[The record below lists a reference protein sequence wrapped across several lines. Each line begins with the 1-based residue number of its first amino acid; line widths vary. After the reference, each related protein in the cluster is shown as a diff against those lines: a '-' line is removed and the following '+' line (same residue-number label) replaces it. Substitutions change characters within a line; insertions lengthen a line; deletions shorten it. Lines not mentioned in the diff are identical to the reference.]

1 MKLHCA
7 DLFCGAGGTS
17 TGLLEAAQELGVQMD
32 LTAVN
37 HWPIAIDTHTANHP
51 AARHLC
57 ASVDSLNPRALYK
70 EDELDVLWAS
80 PECTHHSIARGGKPI
95 NDQSRASAWCV
106 TRWAEAL
113 RPKVILV
120 ENVKEFMQWGPIGT
134 NGRPL
139 KRKRGDIFKTWIK
152 TLESIGY
159 RVEYR
164 ILCAADYGDPTTR
177 RRLFVYAVRSGRPI
191 QWPSPS
197 HHAKGEHSLCKW
209 IAARQII
216 DWQDKGKSI
225 YGRKKPLAE
234 KTMRRILIGLERF
247 GLAPFIIPQF
257 GGRPRVRDINDPVS
271 TITTTSRGIGLC
283 QPFIISTDHQG
294 GHGHCSRSAEEPLS
308 TTTTKQRH
316 ALCDPYL
323 VKLRGTATACDVDQ
337 PSPAVTAGG
346 QHLGV
351 CNPYI
356 VRFNGEK
363 REGEARVHEVG
374 SPLPNVDTSNRYAIA
389 QPYLVK
395 YYGSGQSQST
405 EQPLDTITT
414 KPRFGL
420 CQPLIE
426 IDGEQYI
433 VDILFRML
441 KPVELS
447 KAQGFPE
454 HYQFTGNTESIV
466 KQIGNAVPKNL
477 AKALGR
483 SAILSLV

>member
-17 TGLLEAAQELGVQMD
+17 TGLLEAAHELGVKMD

-37 HWPIAIDTHTANHP
+37 HWPVAIDTHTANHP

-57 ASVDSLNPRALYK
+57 ASVDSLNPRSLYK
-70 EDELDVLWAS
+70 ENELDVLWAS

-139 KRKRGDIFKTWIK
+139 KRKKGDIFKTWIK

-191 QWPSPS
+191 QWPSPT
-197 HHAKGEHSLCKW
+197 HHAKGEQGLGKW
-209 IAARQII
+209 ISARQII
-216 DWQDKGKSI
+216 DWGDKGKSI

-247 GLAPFIIPQF
+247 GLAPFILPQF
-257 GGRPRVRDINDPVS
+257 GGRPRVNNVDDPVS

-283 QPFIISTDHQG
+283 QPFLVQVNHGNGPKDSTADAR
-294 GHGHCSRSAEEPLS
+294 RSASVNDPP
-308 TTTTKQRH
+308 KQSRVPVG

-346 QHLGV
+346 THLGV

-363 REGEARVHEVG
+363 REGEARVHEV
-374 SPLPNVDTSNRYAIA
+374 SSRCPMWTPQTATPS
-389 QPYLVK
+389 
-395 YYGSGQSQST
+395 
-405 EQPLDTITT
+405 
-414 KPRFGL
+414 
-420 CQPLIE
+420 
-426 IDGEQYI
+426 
-433 VDILFRML
+433 
-441 KPVELS
+441 
-447 KAQGFPE
+447 
-454 HYQFTGNTESIV
+454 
-466 KQIGNAVPKNL
+466 
-477 AKALGR
+477 
-483 SAILSLV
+483 LSLTW

>member
-1 MKLHCA
+1 
-7 DLFCGAGGTS
+7 
-17 TGLLEAAQELGVQMD
+17 LLEAARELGAQMD

-37 HWPIAIDTHTANHP
+37 HWPIAIDTHTSNHP
-51 AARHLC
+51 GARHLC
-57 ASVDSLNPRALYK
+57 ASVDSLNPRSLYK
-70 EDELDVLWAS
+70 EGQLDVLWAS

-120 ENVKEFMQWGPIGT
+120 ENVKEFAQWGPIGM

-139 KRKRGDIFKTWIK
+139 KRKKGDIFKTWLK
-152 TLESIGY
+152 TLESVGY
-159 RVEYR
+159 RVEHR

-177 RRLFVYAVRSGRPI
+177 RRLFIYATLGAREIR
-191 QWPSPS
+191 WPEATHSP
-197 HHAKGEHSLCKW
+197 KGENGLCKW
-209 IAARQII
+209 ISARQII
-216 DWQDKGKSI
+216 DWGDKGKSQ
-225 YGRKKPLAE
+225 R
-234 KTMRRILIGLERF
+234 
-247 GLAPFIIPQF
+247 
-257 GGRPRVRDINDPVS
+257 GGRPVHSIEEPVS
-271 TITTTSRGIGLC
+271 TITTTGA
-283 QPFIISTDHQG
+283 
-294 GHGHCSRSAEEPLS
+294 SAIV
-308 TTTTKQRH
+308 
-316 ALCDPYL
+316 APYL
-323 VKLRGTATACDVDQ
+323 VQVAHGNGSDKNGDARRSKPVIEPFPTV
-337 PSPAVTAGG
+337 AGNREWA
-346 QHLGV
+346 V

-363 REGEARVHEVG
+363 REGEARVHEV
-374 SPLPNVDTSNRYAIA
+374 SKPLPNLDTSNRYAIA

-420 CQPLIE
+420 CQPVLE
-426 IDGEQYI
+426 IDGEQYV

-441 KPVELS
+441 KSGELS

-454 HYQFTGNTESIV
+454 DYRFTGNTEAIV

-483 SAILSLV
+483 SAIILLKAL